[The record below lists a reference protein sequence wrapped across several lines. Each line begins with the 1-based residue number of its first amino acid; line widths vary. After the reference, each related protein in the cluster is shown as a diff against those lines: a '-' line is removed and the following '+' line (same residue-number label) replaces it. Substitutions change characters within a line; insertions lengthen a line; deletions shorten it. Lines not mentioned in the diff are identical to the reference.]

1 MIGAFYDDF
10 LSTVAK
16 GRGMSKDA
24 VRAVAKGRVWSG
36 SQAMEVRRR
45 RGVCGQSNTSHKPLH
60 VLGAHR
66 AALSQVLAWQQL
78 SGTVCARRVWQL
90 AE

>member
-16 GRGMSKDA
+16 GRGMSKEA

-36 SQAMEVRRR
+36 SQAMEVRREGFLRAEQR
-45 RGVCGQSNTSHKPLH
+45 RA
-60 VLGAHR
+60 GATACVGCPGSR
-66 AALSQVLAWQQL
+66 AAVLTRAAVPFLPCVLA
-78 SGTVCARRVWQL
+78 
-90 AE
+90 